1 MHKMR
6 KAKDRFQEGTAQPE
20 DAGERRLRELARPSP
35 RSERRGLA
43 KSFYGLSRTTAIRL
57 LLGTLEKAA
66 EPSHPQDE
74 RGRGCK
80 AED

>member
-1 MHKMR
+1 
-6 KAKDRFQEGTAQPE
+6 
-20 DAGERRLRELARPSP
+20 
-35 RSERRGLA
+35 LA
-43 KSFYGLSRTTAIRL
+43 KSFYGLSRTAAIRL

-80 AED
+80 AEERY